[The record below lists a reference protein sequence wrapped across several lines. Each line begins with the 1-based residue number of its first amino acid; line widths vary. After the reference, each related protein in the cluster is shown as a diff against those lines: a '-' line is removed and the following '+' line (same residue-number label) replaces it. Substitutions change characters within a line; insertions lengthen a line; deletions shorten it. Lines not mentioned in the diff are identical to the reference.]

1 MGTAARPTLDDLL
14 RHLREVAREQKRLE
28 RAARRQA
35 LGIHQLLDQIYEEL
49 ARRGIQIKA

>member
-1 MGTAARPTLDDLL
+1 
-14 RHLREVAREQKRLE
+14 VAREQKRLE

-49 ARRGIQIKA
+49 ARLGIQVKA

>member
-14 RHLREVAREQKRLE
+14 GRLREVAREQKRLE

-35 LGIHQLLDQIYEEL
+35 LGIHQLLDQLYEEL
-49 ARRGIQIKA
+49 DRRGIQIKA